1 LLAANSAT
9 TSTSSATALISQ
21 LSNAFSGGNVVHQ
34 VQLTG
39 TAAWHA
45 GSFNDEGPATLSA
58 TATGSSQLQ
67 LSLSSGSRSE
77 TQSGQGTDLACTW
90 TGADGVAHNVDPGNC
105 WRPVLWLLPPLSLQ
119 PSQLPSYLGAMDL
132 GTGAVGFGTQSYR
145 HLQTDLVLP
154 NLSDSLTNTMMQR
167 STADVGL
174 DPTSLLPAVL
184 AYSIHPDNGA
194 PIDIAVEI
202 HYANYQA
209 VNGVQIPFTI
219 QRYINGSLQL
229 EIDITSAQVN

>member
-174 DPTSLLPAVL
+174 DPTSILTTALP
-184 AYSIHPDNGA
+184 STSPS
-194 PIDIAVEI
+194 
-202 HYANYQA
+202 
-209 VNGVQIPFTI
+209 
-219 QRYINGSLQL
+219 RYI
-229 EIDITSAQVN
+229 TRTTRP

>member
-1 LLAANSAT
+1 MSQALLRVSSFLLVAPATLLAANSAT

-174 DPTSLLPAVL
+174 DPTSILTTALP
-184 AYSIHPDNGA
+184 STSPS
-194 PIDIAVEI
+194 
-202 HYANYQA
+202 
-209 VNGVQIPFTI
+209 
-219 QRYINGSLQL
+219 RYI
-229 EIDITSAQVN
+229 TRTTRP